1 MFMRKFACISVFIFL
16 SGILHAVAF
25 QDNGS
30 MIKGKVTDMNGQPV
44 TGAGITIENTFLGVY
59 SNADGIYNFS
69 GLKDGNYTLI
79 FSFLGYETQIREVK
93 LKGMEILNV
102 ALMEKAFMAGEV
114 LINATRAGEHSP
126 LAYSTIDKISLKKE
140 NTGQDIPYLLSL
152 TPSLVETSEAGNG
165 IGYTSLRIRGT
176 DGNRINVTI
185 DGIPLNDPE
194 SQQVFWVDLPD
205 IASSVENIQVQRGA
219 GTSANGAGA
228 FGATISL
235 QTTNPENTPYA
246 EINSTIGSFN
256 TFKNMVAAG
265 TGLLAGK
272 FAVQMRF
279 SDLKSDGYIDRTAS
293 NHRSAYISGLFRTER
308 SSLKANLILGEEHT
322 GIGWWGVPKEM
333 LDINRRYNPAGEYTD
348 EEGVIHYYDN
358 ESDNYKQ
365 NHIQLVY
372 SLKINNFLSLHT
384 ALHYTKGKGYYEEYR
399 EDQFLSDY
407 GLPPVNIGDTII
419 SVTDLIRRKWM
430 SNDFYGL
437 VYSLKYQKERFEAIA
452 GGGINLYLGDHYG
465 NIIWMRE
472 AGSTEKDYRWYFN
485 NSRKGEISLY
495 GKVNY
500 SLSEK
505 ISFFGD
511 LQFRHVVYSM
521 SGIDDDLKNIGQEHK
536 FSFFNPK
543 AGVFY
548 SINPNQDAYVSFSVA
563 NREPTRTD
571 FKEASGDPNA
581 TPKAETLYDTELG
594 YKIRAGKGSLAVNL
608 YGMIYKDQLVPTGE
622 LSDVGYSIMTNVG
635 KSYRSGMEITAGIR
649 PADFLNWNMNI
660 TLSRNRIK
668 DFTEHYINYNTS
680 DWSSENQSKNLGDV
694 DIAYSPSIT
703 GTSDLAFKVLPD
715 LDLHLISKYV
725 GKQYID
731 NTMNAE
737 RTVDPYF
744 IHNLRIDF
752 EPELKS
758 MKAVELQLLIINIFN
773 LMYESNG
780 YGGNWYE
787 DGIEKSWSY
796 YFPQAGTSFM
806 LKMGLRF

>member
-102 ALMEKAFMAGEV
+102 ALPEKAFMAGEV

-437 VYSLKYQKERFEAIA
+437 VYSLKYHKERFEAIA

-635 KSYRSGMEITAGIR
+635 KSYRAGMEITAGIR

>member
-1 MFMRKFACISVFIFL
+1 MSKLVSISVLIFL
-16 SGILHAVAF
+16 HGFLHAATS
-25 QDNGS
+25 QDKGS
-30 MIKGKVTDMNGQPV
+30 LIKGKVTDVNGQPLQ
-44 TGAGITIENTFLGVY
+44 GAGITIENTFLGAH
-59 SNADGIYNFS
+59 SGADGNYYIS
-69 GLKDGNYTLI
+69 GLKEGIYTLS
-79 FSFLGYETQIREVK
+79 FSFLGYETQTREVK
-93 LKGMEILNV
+93 LKGEEILNV
-102 ALMEKAFMAGEV
+102 TLSEKPFMAGEV
-114 LINATRAGEHSP
+114 LINGTRAGEHSP
-126 LAYSTIDKISLKKE
+126 LAYSTIDNISLKKE
-140 NTGQDIPYLLSL
+140 NTGQDMPYLLSL

-219 GTSANGAGA
+219 GTSVNGAGA

-235 QTTNPENTPYA
+235 QTTNPENKPFA

-308 SSLKANLILGEEHT
+308 SNLKANLILGEEHT

-365 NHIQLVY
+365 NHLQLIY
-372 SLKINNFLSLHT
+372 SLKINNLLSLHT

-399 EDQFLSDY
+399 EDQLLQDY
-407 GLPPVNIGDTII
+407 GLPPVNIGDTLI
-419 SVTDLIRRKWM
+419 SATDLIRRKWM

-437 VYSLKYQKERFEAIA
+437 VYSLKYHNERFEAIA

-485 NSRKGEISLY
+485 NSRKSEISLY

-505 ISFFGD
+505 MSFFGD
-511 LQFRHVVYSM
+511 LQFRHVLYSM

-536 FSFFNPK
+536 FAFFNPK
-543 AGVFY
+543 AGVYY
-548 SINPNQDAYVSFSVA
+548 SITPDQDAYFSFSVA

-581 TPKAETLYDTELG
+581 TPEAETLYDTEMG
-594 YKIRAGKGSLAVNL
+594 YKIRGGKSSLAVNL
-608 YGMIYKDQLVPTGE
+608 YSMIYKDQLVPTGE
-622 LSDVGYSIMTNVG
+622 LSDVGYSIMTNVAR
-635 KSYRSGMEITAGIR
+635 SYRAGMEISAGIR
-649 PADFLNWNMNI
+649 PADFLNWNLNI

-668 DFTEHYINYNTS
+668 DFTEHYIDYNTS
-680 DWSSENQSKNLGDV
+680 DWSSENLSKNLGDV

-703 GTSDLAFKVLPD
+703 GTSDMAFKVLPAVN
-715 LDLHLISKYV
+715 LHLISKYV

-744 IHNLRIDF
+744 INNLRIDF
-752 EPELKS
+752 EPKLKN
-758 MKAVELQLLIINIFN
+758 MNAVQLQLLVINIFN
-773 LMYESNG
+773 VMYESNG

-806 LKMGLRF
+806 LRMGLRF